1 MNSKGHAMMVAL
13 VILATRGPPRASEF
27 RRRELPELLFFR
39 PLSYLACAMKRS
51 PGRTSGAEEYPPRSA
66 DADGRR
72 MPVCTASASSL
83 FEGSL
88 EARIQPRSR
97 VRLFWRLG

>member
-13 VILATRGPPRASEF
+13 AILATREPPRASEF

-51 PGRTSGAEEYPPRSA
+51 PGRTSGEVFLAF
-66 DADGRR
+66 RR
-72 MPVCTASASSL
+72 KAKCCILSS
-83 FEGSL
+83 
-88 EARIQPRSR
+88 
-97 VRLFWRLG
+97 